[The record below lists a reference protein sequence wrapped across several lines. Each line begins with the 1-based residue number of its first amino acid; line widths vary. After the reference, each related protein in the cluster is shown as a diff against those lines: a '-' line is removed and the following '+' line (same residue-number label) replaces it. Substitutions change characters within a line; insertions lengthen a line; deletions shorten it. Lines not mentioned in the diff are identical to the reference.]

1 MNTMNP
7 SSALLAPLR
16 RLHAGAALLAATLLA
31 AGCAAIAPAS
41 MRLPEPLA
49 VNAHD
54 TLRGLDGR
62 RSGEFNLPGSSGR
75 FERDATSLSLFGLV
89 ERQRAT
95 ARYSL
100 RWADG
105 REVEGRCKGR
115 ETGVSIGIVAGRA
128 QPFSLSCEWSGTAA
142 ALTVADRGF
151 VGAAAGTRSERQ
163 GTLRAGAVELE
174 VQSVHHVEG
183 SPLPLDA
190 PIGYVIRHR
199 GVAVGAVELNGGSPR
214 VWRPAEGDAL
224 REPVT
229 LALLALALV
238 WDPAA

>member
-1 MNTMNP
+1 MNTMNLVA
-7 SSALLAPLR
+7 SLLTFARGLGARAAL
-16 RLHAGAALLAATLLA
+16 GAATMLA
-31 AGCAAIAPAS
+31 AGCAAITPAS
-41 MRLPEPLA
+41 MRLPDPLA
-49 VNAHD
+49 ASAHD

-62 RSGEFNLPGSSGR
+62 RSGDFSLAGANGR

-115 ETGVSIGIVAGRA
+115 ETGVSLGIVGGRA
-128 QPFSLSCEWSGTAA
+128 QPFSLNCEWNGTVA
-142 ALTVADRGF
+142 ALSVADSGF
-151 VGAAAGTRSERQ
+151 VGAAAGTRSERR
-163 GTLRAGAVELE
+163 GTLRAGSVELE
-174 VQSVHHVEG
+174 IQSVHHVEG

-190 PIGYVIRHR
+190 PIGYVVRHR
-199 GVAVGAVELNGGSPR
+199 GVAIGAVELNGGSPR
-214 VWRPAEGDAL
+214 LWRPAEGDAL

>member
-1 MNTMNP
+1 MTTMNRP
-7 SSALLAPLR
+7 FDLPAPAR
-16 RLHAGAALLAATLLA
+16 RIRSGAAWLAAALLA
-31 AGCAAIAPAS
+31 AGCAVIAPAS

-49 VNAHD
+49 AASHD

-62 RSGEFNLPGSSGR
+62 RSGEFSLAGASGR

-89 ERQRAT
+89 ERNRAT
-95 ARYSL
+95 ARYAL

-115 ETGVSIGIVAGRA
+115 ETGVSIGIVGGRA
-128 QPFSLSCEWSGTAA
+128 QPFSLNCEWSGTVA
-142 ALTVADRGF
+142 ALSVADSGF
-151 VGAAAGTRSERQ
+151 IGAAAGTRSERR

-190 PIGYVIRHR
+190 PIGYVVRHR

>member
-1 MNTMNP
+1 MNP
-7 SSALLAPLR
+7 MNFSSSLLSRARGLGARAAL
-16 RLHAGAALLAATLLA
+16 GAAALMA
-31 AGCAAIAPAS
+31 AGCATIAPAS
-41 MRLPEPLA
+41 MRLPEPLRA
-49 VNAHD
+49 GASD

-62 RSGEFNLPGSSGR
+62 RNGDFTIAGASGR

-89 ERQRAT
+89 ERQRAS

-128 QPFSLSCEWSGTAA
+128 QPFSLSCEWTGAAA

>member
-1 MNTMNP
+1 
-7 SSALLAPLR
+7 
-16 RLHAGAALLAATLLA
+16 
-31 AGCAAIAPAS
+31 
-41 MRLPEPLA
+41 MRLPEPLQA
-49 VNAHD
+49 GAND

-62 RSGEFNLPGSSGR
+62 RNGDFTIAGASGR

-95 ARYSL
+95 ARYTL

-115 ETGVSIGIVAGRA
+115 ETGVSLGIVGGRA
-128 QPFSLSCEWSGTAA
+128 QPFSLNCEWSGTVA
-142 ALTVADRGF
+142 ALSVADSGF
-151 VGAAAGTRSERQ
+151 VGAAAGTRSERR
-163 GTLRAGAVELE
+163 GTLRAGPVELE

-190 PIGYVIRHR
+190 PIGYVVRHR

-214 VWRPAEGDAL
+214 LWRPAEGDAL